1 MSHPHRDTLL
11 NAYFGEFGGQ
21 YVPDMLYPVLDEL
34 EQAYVDAINAP
45 TFAEELVNLYVD
57 YLGRPTPIT
66 ECANLPLEGHGKGKA
81 RIFLKREDL
90 VHGGAHKGNQV
101 IAQAL
106 LAKRL
111 GKTRLIAETGAGQHG
126 TATAMVAALFGM
138 KCTIYMGARDV
149 ARQQPNVYRMRLMG
163 AEVVPVEEANGNGLE
178 NAIDVALMDWVNS
191 YKDTHYLLGTAAGPH
206 PFPTLVKEFQA
217 VISRESRE
225 QMMERTGALPDVV
238 VACVGGGSN
247 AIGAFA
253 DYLTDKPGNS
263 EVKLVGVEPAGE
275 GLDSGKHGAPL
286 NRGRAGILHGSR
298 SYVMLGE
305 GDEVLHSHSV
315 SAGLDYPGVGP
326 EHAYLLESG
335 RAQYVGITDAE
346 ALQAFRLLSRHEGII
361 PALESSHALAYALKL
376 ADIAEETGEETTIL
390 VNLSGR
396 GDKDVNYVRA
406 LLGDLAATDP
416 MEHPVQDLHVADV
429 IAELSRTDS
438 DDAVEG

>member
-34 EQAYVDAINAP
+34 EQAYADAINDP

-438 DDAVEG
+438 DDTVEG